1 MPKVQAPKITR
12 GAGAATRRFTW
23 NRLIWALIFPRR
35 RHRVV
40 FTVPGLLLT
49 MLALGVGTAA
59 YNSANN
65 ILFIAL
71 SLMLA
76 CLILSG
82 VLSWLNFAKVQWRL
96 RLTRPWRAG
105 LVTVVMIEL
114 NNAKRF
120 LPTYGVWFE
129 LALRRADTQ
138 PAAPETTLTAKG
150 RDVRAALARAKKNDV
165 VTRLPLR
172 TRLDPQGEARIEW
185 PVTPEQRG
193 RWQVELRAVGS
204 LFPFGFI
211 SKSFTTGTVQEIVVW
226 PAPVEYRRHG
236 PAGAQRQTGEEQLVR
251 AGSSGDL
258 LALRRYASG
267 DSHRLIHWKA
277 SARTGQ
283 LLVRQFAAETS
294 EGFALWLQTDAATWT
309 RPGQFELCLSL
320 VATLAEDYFR
330 LGRLAAVAIDDVPML
345 PVRSVH
351 DLEGWL
357 DQLAVLPLAGEST
370 AEPKAVRGKE
380 AGFLGR
386 SNQRNLVT
394 FAPEGA
400 RGVAAYVDGTKT
412 ASA

>member
-1 MPKVQAPKITR
+1 MPKAHTANVT
-12 GAGAATRRFTW
+12 GDTGAAERRFW
-23 NRLIWALIFPRR
+23 NRLIWALVYPRR
-35 RHRVV
+35 KHRVV

-96 RLTRPWRAG
+96 RLAPPWRVG
-105 LVTVVMIEL
+105 LAAAVMVEL
-114 NNAKRF
+114 TNAKRF
-120 LPTYGVWFE
+120 LPTYGIWFE
-129 LALRRADTQ
+129 LARRRADLA
-138 PAAPETTLTAKG
+138 PGGPETTLTAKG
-150 RDVRAALARAKKNDV
+150 RDVRAALERAKKADA

-185 PVTPEQRG
+185 PVTPEARG
-193 RWQVELRAVGS
+193 RWRVELRAVGS

-211 SKSFTTGTVQEIVVW
+211 SKSFTTGTMQEIVVW

-236 PAGAQRQTGEEQLVR
+236 AAGTQRQTGEEQLTR
-251 AGSSGDL
+251 AGSGGDL

-283 LLVRQFAAETS
+283 MLVRQFAAETS
-294 EGFALWLQTDAATWT
+294 EGYALWLQTDASTWT
-309 RPGQFELCLSL
+309 RSEQFELCLSL
-320 VATLAEDYFR
+320 VATLAEDLFR
-330 LGRLAAVAIDDVPML
+330 LGRLTGVAIDDHPMQ

-351 DLEGWL
+351 DLEVWL
-357 DQLAVLPLAGEST
+357 DQLAVLPPAGECT
-370 AEPKAVRGKE
+370 TEPTPGRGE
-380 AGFLGR
+380 AAGFSARFG
-386 SNQRNLVT
+386 QRNLVT

-400 RGVAAYVDGTKT
+400 RGVAAYLDGTKT

>member
-1 MPKVQAPKITR
+1 MAKIQTPIT
-12 GAGAATRRFTW
+12 GDAGAAERRFW
-23 NRLIWALIFPRR
+23 NRLIWALVYPRR

-49 MLALGVGTAA
+49 VLALGVGTAA

-82 VLSWLNFAKVQWRL
+82 VLSWLNFSKVRWRL
-96 RLTRPWRAG
+96 RLTPPWRAG
-105 LVTVVMIEL
+105 LAAAVMIEL
-114 NNAKRF
+114 SNAKRF

-129 LALRRADTQ
+129 LALR
-138 PAAPETTLTAKG
+138 
-150 RDVRAALARAKKNDV
+150 
-165 VTRLPLR
+165 
-172 TRLDPQGEARIEW
+172 TRLDPQGEARIDW

-193 RWQVELRAVGS
+193 RWRVELRAVGS

-211 SKSFTTGTVQEIVVW
+211 SKSFTTETVQEIVVW

-236 PAGAQRQTGEEQLVR
+236 AAGTQRQTGEEQLAR
-251 AGSSGDL
+251 AGSGGDL

-294 EGFALWLQTDAATWT
+294 EGYALWLQTDAATWT
-309 RPGQFELCLSL
+309 RPAQFELCLSL
-320 VATLAEDYFR
+320 VATLAEDLFR
-330 LGRLAAVAIDDVPML
+330 LGRLTGVAIDDTPML

-357 DQLAVLPLAGEST
+357 DQLAVLPPADEST
-370 AEPKAVRGKE
+370 TEPTPGRGEAVE
-380 AGFLGR
+380 FTAR
-386 SNQRNLVT
+386 SGQRNLMT
-394 FAPEGA
+394 FVPEGA

>member
-1 MPKVQAPKITR
+1 MPKTQASKIT
-12 GAGAATRRFTW
+12 GAGGAAARRFTW
-23 NRLIWALIFPRR
+23 NRLIWALVYPRR

-96 RLTRPWRAG
+96 RLTPPWRAG
-105 LVTVVMIEL
+105 LAAAVMIEL
-114 NNAKRF
+114 SNAKRF

-129 LALRRADTQ
+129 LALRRAEAQ
-138 PAAPETTLTAKG
+138 SVGPETTLTAKG
-150 RDVRAALARAKKNDV
+150 REVRAALARAKKNDT

-172 TRLDPQGEARIEW
+172 TRLDPQGETRIDW

-193 RWQVELRAVGS
+193 RWRVELRAVGS

-211 SKSFTTGTVQEIVVW
+211 SKSFTTETVQEIVVW

-236 PAGAQRQTGEEQLVR
+236 AAGTQRQTGEEQLAR
-251 AGSSGDL
+251 AGSGGDL

-294 EGFALWLQTDAATWT
+294 EGYALWLQTDAATWT
-309 RPGQFELCLSL
+309 RPEQFELCLSL
-320 VATLAEDYFR
+320 VATLAEDLFR
-330 LGRLAAVAIDDVPML
+330 LGRLTGVAIDEAPLL

-357 DQLAVLPLAGEST
+357 DQLAVLPRAGEST
-370 AEPKAVRGKE
+370 AEPAAVRGE
-380 AGFLGR
+380 AEGFSGR